1 MNNMTKNTVVINL
14 VGGPCSGKST
24 TAAGLF
30 ALMKLQT
37 IKQVELCTEVIK
49 DYVYSENKEAMNDQ
63 VLITAQQNHRLRRLQ
78 GKVDFV
84 ISDASLLNGVVYNE
98 FYHDSENISTE
109 LCQTL
114 YKQYENI
121 VFYLPRKQKYD
132 QYGRTQSE
140 EEAKQIDQIFLDKMD
155 ELGVEYVDMR
165 AFSHEEM
172 PKAILSV
179 LSERYIHN

>member
-1 MNNMTKNTVVINL
+1 MKKTIVVNL

-37 IKQVELCTEVIK
+37 IKQVELVTEVIK
-49 DYVYSENKEAMNDQ
+49 DYVYDENKEAMNDQ
-63 VLITAQQNHRLRRLQ
+63 ILITAQQNHRLKRLQ

-98 FYHDSENISTE
+98 FYNDIENISTS
-109 LCQTL
+109 LSQTL
-114 YKQYENI
+114 FHQYENV

-132 QYGRTQSE
+132 QYGRSQSE
-140 EEAKQIDQIFLDKMD
+140 DEAKQIDEIFLDKMG
-155 ELGVEYVDMR
+155 ELGINYVDMR
-165 AFSHEEM
+165 GVSHEEM
-172 PKAILSV
+172 PKAILRI
-179 LSERYIHN
+179 LSERYIQD